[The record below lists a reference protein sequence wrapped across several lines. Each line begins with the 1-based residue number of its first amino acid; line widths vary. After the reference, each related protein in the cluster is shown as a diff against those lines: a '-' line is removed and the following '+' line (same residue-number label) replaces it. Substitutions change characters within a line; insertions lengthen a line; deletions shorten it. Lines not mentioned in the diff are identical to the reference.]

1 MPNDNYFPDTGHRP
15 IQDYFEYSQRERDK
29 IIISESLFDMPGGN
43 SDLSKELLHL
53 SKRQTRTHLHIVTLS
68 DYVRQGIIPRGLRW
82 QK

>member
-15 IQDYFEYSQRERDK
+15 IQDYFEYSQRERDN

-68 DYVRQGIIPRGLRW
+68 DYVRRGIIPRGLRW